1 MMGNTLVKAAVTDF
15 LLQWGLFLIAA
26 YMRTERFFD
35 LAGSSTFVLLAVQSL
50 INTGRFFPRQVIQS
64 GLVSTWA
71 VRLGLFLFF
80 RVLKEGHDSR
90 FNRVRDNPTRFF
102 IYWTVQGEFCSI
114 LELQTNLSTSLS
126 GNVKLT
132 LIIFSVQVF
141 GCFSRSSPPWSWTL
155 RKKTKSSAHGTTLA
169 GRSGSEECFLK
180 WWLTTRST
188 PSEAILLTVT
198 SGSVMVCGVWSVTQI
213 TWGRSCSG
221 LDCSSQ
227 HLPLLRVESTSVWFL
242 LSLLPSCWQRSPEF
256 LCWNDKIWRGGKIT
270 LSSSVMSRGHQKWFR
285 FCGEDRAT
293 LLIGVLA
300 MTHM

>member
-64 GLVSTWA
+64 GLGSTWA

-132 LIIFSVQVF
+132 CIIFSVQVF
-141 GCFSRSSPPWSWTL
+141 GCFSRSSPP
-155 RKKTKSSAHGTTLA
+155 
-169 GRSGSEECFLK
+169 
-180 WWLTTRST
+180 
-188 PSEAILLTVT
+188 
-198 SGSVMVCGVWSVTQI
+198 
-213 TWGRSCSG
+213 
-221 LDCSSQ
+221 
-227 HLPLLRVESTSVWFL
+227 
-242 LSLLPSCWQRSPEF
+242 
-256 LCWNDKIWRGGKIT
+256 
-270 LSSSVMSRGHQKWFR
+270 
-285 FCGEDRAT
+285 
-293 LLIGVLA
+293 
-300 MTHM
+300 

>member
-102 IYWTVQGEFCSI
+102 IYWTVQGEFARYWNCKP
-114 LELQTNLSTSLS
+114 T
-126 GNVKLT
+126 
-132 LIIFSVQVF
+132 
-141 GCFSRSSPPWSWTL
+141 
-155 RKKTKSSAHGTTLA
+155 SAHP
-169 GRSGSEECFLK
+169 FQ
-180 WWLTTRST
+180 
-188 PSEAILLTVT
+188 
-198 SGSVMVCGVWSVTQI
+198 VM
-213 TWGRSCSG
+213 
-221 LDCSSQ
+221 
-227 HLPLLRVESTSVWFL
+227 
-242 LSLLPSCWQRSPEF
+242 
-256 LCWNDKIWRGGKIT
+256 
-270 LSSSVMSRGHQKWFR
+270 
-285 FCGEDRAT
+285 
-293 LLIGVLA
+293 
-300 MTHM
+300 